1 MFAHGYACHACQR
14 HTKSRGVPIG
24 GKHPTPIWTSKG
36 WWASYVWGEGDNS
49 QSGLYEKEKGC
60 CCCCCCLRVSLSKLH
75 PIVHSVG
82 AFRLTSLSSLSERFP
97 NKNVPRGLKSL
108 WMCHA
113 SGLDTMT
120 WSQWKRCRATSKLG
134 LSEPLQ
140 PPARDSLFKNCLFH
154 WGSRLPINSTQS
166 QRLWKSA
173 RKMRPGLS
181 SAPSIL
187 HWKAAMSLQLLQ
199 PWTRS
204 KAAFVPLS
212 LSHVQKEAC
221 VHTSCSLRLLCSLD
235 QNCLHA

>member
-1 MFAHGYACHACQR
+1 MSGERETIAKVACMRKKKVVAVVVAVCVCLCRSYIRLSILWVLSDWHLSPLFQNDFPTRMSLVVWSHCGCVMPVGWIPW
-14 HTKSRGVPIG
+14 RGLS
-24 GKHPTPIWTSKG
+24 GKDAEQQAN
-36 WWASYVWGEGDNS
+36 WASVNLCSHRPG
-49 QSGLYEKEKGC
+49 
-60 CCCCCCLRVSLSKLH
+60 
-75 PIVHSVG
+75 
-82 AFRLTSLSSLSERFP
+82 T
-97 NKNVPRGLKSL
+97 
-108 WMCHA
+108 
-113 SGLDTMT
+113 
-120 WSQWKRCRATSKLG
+120 
-134 LSEPLQ
+134 
-140 PPARDSLFKNCLFH
+140 LFKNCLFH

-187 HWKAAMSLQLLQ
+187 HWKAAMSLQPLQ